1 MEKVVI
7 FDMDGVL
14 VDTEPVYYRRLEE
27 FLISR
32 GYHFSRA
39 VLDSLVGES
48 SRKTFS
54 ILKQA
59 DSAFYDS
66 EETYRRDMRAFHRH
80 HRIAYRELANP
91 HLHQTLNQLKDT
103 GWRLALASSSPQ
115 SNIEQVL
122 QELEILPLFEVIAS
136 GDDFKESKPNPEIYL
151 HVASR
156 LHVLPQQCH
165 VIEDSTYGI
174 LAAVR
179 AGMRV
184 LAKRDERYGF
194 DQSPAHQLFDDLM
207 EIPGLLQAAVFDSL
221 H

>member
-59 DSAFYDS
+59 DPAFYDS

-103 GWRLALASSSPQ
+103 GW
-115 SNIEQVL
+115 
-122 QELEILPLFEVIAS
+122 PLSAGIQFTAKQYRTGAS
-136 GDDFKESKPNPEIYL
+136 G
-151 HVASR
+151 A
-156 LHVLPQQCH
+156 
-165 VIEDSTYGI
+165 
-174 LAAVR
+174 
-179 AGMRV
+179 
-184 LAKRDERYGF
+184 RD
-194 DQSPAHQLFDDLM
+194 PAL
-207 EIPGLLQAAVFDSL
+207 V
-221 H
+221 

>member
-59 DSAFYDS
+59 DPAFYDS

-151 HVASR
+151 HVAWR

>member
-1 MEKVVI
+1 MEKIVI

-14 VDTEPVYYRRLEE
+14 VDTETGYYKRLES

-32 GYHFSRA
+32 GYAIPRA
-39 VLDSLVGES
+39 VLDRLVGES

-59 DSAFYDS
+59 DPAFYDS
-66 EETYRRDMRAFHRH
+66 EETYCRDYQAYRQGQ
-80 HRIAYRELANP
+80 RINYRELANP
-91 HLHQTLNQLKDT
+91 HVHQTLNQLKNA
-103 GWRLALASSSPQ
+103 GWHLALASSSPRA
-115 SNIEQVL
+115 NIEQVL
-122 QELEILPLFEVIAS
+122 RELVILPLFDVIAS
-136 GDDFKESKPNPEIYL
+136 GDDFRESKPNPEIYL
-151 HVASR
+151 HVAEQLR
-156 LHVLPQQCH
+156 IKPQECT

-174 LAAVR
+174 QAAVR

-194 DQSPAHQLFDDLM
+194 DQSLADALFDDLA
-207 EIPGLLQAAVFDSL
+207 EIPALLHVHTAEPL

>member
-1 MEKVVI
+1 MEKIVI

-14 VDTEPVYYRRLEE
+14 VDTEPVYYKRLED

-32 GYHFSRA
+32 GYAFPRA
-39 VLDSLVGES
+39 VLDRLVGES

-59 DSAFYDS
+59 DPAFYDS

-151 HVASR
+151 HVAWR
-156 LHVLPQQCH
+156 LHVLPQQYH

-194 DQSPAHQLFDDLM
+194 DQSPAHQFFDDLM

>member
-59 DSAFYDS
+59 DPAFYDS

-151 HVASR
+151 HVAWR

-194 DQSPAHQLFDDLM
+194 DQSPAHQFFDDLM

>member
-39 VLDSLVGES
+39 VLDSL
-48 SRKTFS
+48 
-54 ILKQA
+54 
-59 DSAFYDS
+59 YDS

>member
-122 QELEILPLFEVIAS
+122 QELEILSLFEVIAS

-151 HVASR
+151 HVAWR